1 VSERTATRVAGT
13 LLLLLGV
20 LGLVS
25 GATSHYDELRLAGG
39 SHAQLFGVFRTSI
52 LLDLIHLLLGGAAL
66 AGARITWTAVASLAL
81 WLLGVF
87 AAGGWLSLDTAE
99 NWLHFVLAAALLG
112 ATAVAG
118 RLPARP
124 AV

>member
-1 VSERTATRVAGT
+1 MSERTAARVAGT
-13 LLLLLGV
+13 LFLLLGV
-20 LGLVS
+20 LGLVP
-25 GATSHYDELRLAGG
+25 GVTSHYDELRLAGG

-52 LLDLIHLLLGGAAL
+52 LLDLIHLLLGGAAF
-66 AGARITWTAVASLAL
+66 AGARARWTAVASLAL

-87 AAGGWLSLDTAE
+87 AAGGWLSLDTAG

-112 ATAVAG
+112 ATAAAAP
-118 RLPARP
+118 LSARP